1 MKTVK
6 NKTAS
11 FLFPNRLI
19 KSKNFS
25 KKDVR
30 KIKDNLAKSVSNVYL
45 IVSITITVLVGILFI
60 FMSTRTEQGVAE
72 QYGLLAFIGM
82 ITVLA
87 GGFISI
93 GLIVASK
100 FLSGKK
106 YVTTL
111 LRIANIIFYL
121 SLLTYMLFALY
132 SDAEKGFIVQEE
144 ALSASVILITILL
157 LIQPAFWI
165 DAMILDIGTSIGLLA
180 MAIYCLNV
188 FGMKAIHYYAMIA
201 IMFPVFSYVIIS
213 LLFYAEG
220 QRYEEYM
227 ENERLHN
234 NAYYDSL
241 TQCKNRYALT
251 DFLKENQ
258 SRWVGRENINLL
270 IVLFDIDDFRLYNS
284 QFSHLGG
291 DYCLKAI
298 CESIRNEFKS
308 PNLDFFRYGG
318 EEFLLFFE
326 LEEENEAPIYLER
339 VRHSI
344 SNLDITAPKGAP
356 KNVVTISVGGLLLNN
371 IKSFSFEEEMKTVDG
386 YLYKA
391 KESGKDA
398 VCYNG
403 SIMH

>member
-1 MKTVK
+1 MKTEK
-6 NKTAS
+6 NKTVS

-25 KKDVR
+25 KKDIR

-45 IVSITITVLVGILFI
+45 IVSIAITVLVGILFI
-60 FMSTRTEQGVAE
+60 LMSTGTEQGVADK
-72 QYGLLAFIGM
+72 YGLLAFIGM

-87 GGFISI
+87 GGVISS
-93 GLIVASK
+93 GLIIASK
-100 FLSGKK
+100 FLNGKK

-132 SDAEKGFIVQEE
+132 SDAEKGFVVQEE

-165 DAMILDIGTSIGLLA
+165 DAMILDIGTSVGLLS
-180 MAIYCLNV
+180 MAIYCSSV

-201 IMFPVFSYVIIS
+201 VMFPVFSYVIIS

-298 CESIRNEFKS
+298 CESIRNEFKA

-326 LEEENEAPIYLER
+326 LESANEATQYLQR

-344 SNLDITAPKGAP
+344 NNLDITAPKGAP
-356 KNVVTISVGGLLLNN
+356 KDFVTISVGGLLLNN
-371 IKSFSFEEEMKTVDG
+371 IKSFSFENEMKTVDK
-386 YLYKA
+386 YLYQA

-398 VCYNG
+398 VCFNG
-403 SIMH
+403 SIMK

>member
-1 MKTVK
+1 MKTEEK
-6 NKTAS
+6 KTVS

-19 KSKNFS
+19 RSKNFS
-25 KKDVR
+25 KKDVHT
-30 KIKDNLAKSVSNVYL
+30 IKDNLAKSLANVYL
-45 IVSITITVLVGILFI
+45 IVASAMVVLVTILLVYMTAFT
-60 FMSTRTEQGVAE
+60 SEGLVE
-72 QYGLLAFIGM
+72 KYGLLAFIGM
-82 ITVLA
+82 ISVLS
-87 GGFISI
+87 GGTIAI
-93 GLIVASK
+93 GLIIASKVLKTKKYAGTLVRVASD
-100 FLSGKK
+100 
-106 YVTTL
+106 
-111 LRIANIIFYL
+111 IIFFTFAL
-121 SLLTYMLFALY
+121 YMLFALY
-132 SDAEKGFIVQEE
+132 SDAEKGFTIYEECLSPSIVLV
-144 ALSASVILITILL
+144 AILL

-165 DAMILDIGTSIGLLA
+165 DAMVLDLSTTVGIFFT
-180 MAIYCLNV
+180 AIYCQNV
-188 FGMKAIHYYAMIA
+188 FDMKATHYYAMIA
-201 IMFPVFSYVIIS
+201 AVFPIFCYVIIS

-251 DFLKENQ
+251 EFLKENHN
-258 SRWVGRENINLL
+258 RWVGRDNINLL
-270 IVLFDIDDFRLYNS
+270 IVLFDIDDFRLYNN

-326 LEEENEAPIYLER
+326 LEEENDAPMYLER

>member
-1 MKTVK
+1 
-6 NKTAS
+6 
-11 FLFPNRLI
+11 
-19 KSKNFS
+19 
-25 KKDVR
+25 
-30 KIKDNLAKSVSNVYL
+30 
-45 IVSITITVLVGILFI
+45 
-60 FMSTRTEQGVAE
+60 MSTGAEQGLVE
-72 QYGLLAFIGM
+72 KYGLLSFIGM

-87 GGFISI
+87 GGVSSI
-93 GLIVASK
+93 GLIIASK

-106 YVTTL
+106 YATTL

-121 SLLTYMLFALY
+121 SLLTYLLFALY
-132 SDAEKGFIVQEE
+132 SDAEKGFVVQEE
-144 ALSASVILITILL
+144 ALSASVILVTILL

-165 DAMILDIGTSIGLLA
+165 DAMILDIGTSVGLLS
-180 MAIYCLNV
+180 MAIYCQNV
-188 FGMKAIHYYAMIA
+188 FGMKALHYYIMIA
-201 IMFPVFSYVIIS
+201 LMFPIFSYVIVS

-258 SRWVGRENINLL
+258 TRWVGRENINLL

-326 LEEENEAPIYLER
+326 LEDENEATHYLER
-339 VRHSI
+339 VRSSI
-344 SNLDITAPKGAP
+344 NHLDITAPQGAP
-356 KNVVTISVGGLLLNN
+356 KKFVTISVGGLLLSN
-371 IKSFSFEEEMKTVDG
+371 IKSFSFENEMKLVDK
-386 YLYKA
+386 YLYQA

-398 VCYNG
+398 VCFNG